1 MKLDY
6 NRLSELLNSFGLSLK
21 IENGNAIFVDVE
33 TNSPMKSYIVY
44 KDGFAEGFADQEVKY
59 ITDANILLNG
69 YPFYLENENKYF
81 RLNIF
86 AKNENIEVYEIT
98 KTERKEPHLYESSEL
113 KGNRRGYILEETTFR
128 KATREDGT
136 EYFGGDFISNVK
148 FGVSEIDGSRGG
160 GIIIHTDNNESASI
174 YFKKDVTTGEIV
186 PDIREEDF
194 VEISQQEATQLIKKS
209 RVLKDTMRIFCPILA
224 DNYSKAKTSGP
235 KL

>member
-21 IENGNAIFVDVE
+21 IENGNAIFVDIE
-33 TNSPMKSYIVY
+33 TNSPMKSYVVY
-44 KDGFAEGFADQEVKY
+44 KEGFADQEVKY
-59 ITDANILLNG
+59 ITDANILFNG
-69 YPFYLENENKYF
+69 YPFYLGNENKYF

-86 AKNENIEVYEIT
+86 AKNENIKVYEIT
-98 KTERKEPHLYESSEL
+98 KTERKEPYLYESSEL
-113 KGNRRGYILEETTFR
+113 KGDRRGYILEETTFR
-128 KATREDGT
+128 KSTREDGT
-136 EYFGGDFISNVK
+136 EYFDRDFISDVE

-160 GIIIHTDNNESASI
+160 GIIIHTDNNKSAGI

-194 VEISQQEATQLIKKS
+194 VEISQQEATQLIKQS
-209 RVLKDTMRIFCPILA
+209 RVLEDTMRILCPTLA